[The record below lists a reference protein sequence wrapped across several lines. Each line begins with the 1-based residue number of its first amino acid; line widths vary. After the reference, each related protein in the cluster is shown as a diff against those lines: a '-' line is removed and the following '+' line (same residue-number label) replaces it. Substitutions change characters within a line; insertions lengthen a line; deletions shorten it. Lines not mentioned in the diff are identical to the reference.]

1 MKCSVILI
9 PLVLS
14 SFLLLNSTAKCSA
27 QENTEAS
34 RAKPT
39 VVISGTIL
47 DIDSNRVA
55 RVKVDSVVL
64 KPSAIVLAKD
74 SIVNL
79 TLMADESHTTG
90 QTIHAAARILSLGEE
105 ITLIQLPTIT
115 AQGSAANVLAEL
127 PSAEGLMKSD
137 LIVTGKV
144 LAVRKPLVS
153 NSTSKRVLSEHD
165 PKWMNAV
172 ISVQTTVKGTTSPQ
186 LVVRF
191 PSSLDVAFR
200 EMPKFTV
207 GQQGAFVLNKDSVS
221 GLTPLPRI
229 NGQTISA
236 FTALSKHSFV
246 PKERVK
252 NLKAALAA
260 KAAK

>member
-1 MKCSVILI
+1 VNLILV
-9 PLVLS
+9 VLS
-14 SFLLLNSTAKCSA
+14 FFLLPNSTAKCSA
-27 QENTEAS
+27 REKIEAS
-34 RAKPT
+34 HKKPT
-39 VVISGTIL
+39 VVISGSIL

-74 SIVNL
+74 SVVNL
-79 TLMADESHTTG
+79 ILMADENYTTG

-105 ITLIQLPTIT
+105 ITLIQLPTTT
-115 AQGSAANVLAEL
+115 AQGSVSNMLSEL
-127 PSAEGLMKSD
+127 PSAEGLIKSD

-172 ISVQTTVKGTTSPQ
+172 VSVQSTVKGSISSQ

-200 EMPKFTV
+200 EIPKFTV
-207 GQQGAFVLNKDSVS
+207 GQEGAFILNKDSVS

-246 PKERVK
+246 SKALVK
-252 NLKAALAA
+252 NLKAALAS
-260 KAAK
+260 K